1 MIERMAHPRSIPHGS
16 SFRSVAFVRENRICG
31 KKVIDTAADLWYH
44 ISVAKAAGAESRR
57 GLGLLRLV

>member
-1 MIERMAHPRSIPHGS
+1 MGRHFEVSLLY
-16 SFRSVAFVRENRICG
+16 VKTVICG